1 MTKWP
6 DRKIVL
12 LALVLVS
19 VLVLVVILL
28 QRHSSVKLQYTGLP
42 LTSSPMGFTRA
53 PVPTSQLTQ
62 VSSAVP
68 TMPQALHPV
77 NAANQIMPATIGI
90 GATASVDSHS
100 IASAAVPVS
109 STYVMSDNDF
119 QEYLAAWALVKGGG
133 GDSYSNQWA
142 KHVLTTLKDA
152 SLTPSQQTAL
162 KPDDQVSITAKALTL
177 N

>member
-6 DRKIVL
+6 EKKIVL

-19 VLVLVVILL
+19 VLVLAVILV
-28 QRHSSVKLQYTGLP
+28 QRHYSVRSQYTVPP
-42 LTSSPMGFTRA
+42 LTPSPTLW

-62 VSSAVP
+62 MSTTVP

-77 NAANQIMPATIGI
+77 SAANQIMPATIGVA
-90 GATASVDSHS
+90 GASVDPNSV
-100 IASAAVPVS
+100 ASTAVPVS
-109 STYVMSDNDF
+109 SAYVMSDNDF

-133 GDSYSNQWA
+133 SDAYSNQWA

-162 KPDDQVSITAKALTL
+162 RPDDQVSITAKALTL